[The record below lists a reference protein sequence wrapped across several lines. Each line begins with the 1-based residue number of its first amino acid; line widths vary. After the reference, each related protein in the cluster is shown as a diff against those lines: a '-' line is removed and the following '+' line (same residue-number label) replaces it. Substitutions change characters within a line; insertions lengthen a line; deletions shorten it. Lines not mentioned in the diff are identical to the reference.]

1 MEELLARYRDPVLQ
15 EIDRLVGGP
24 PSPVLTMCRYH
35 LGLSDEEGRP
45 ANGSPGKMLRSSLC
59 LAMCE
64 ALGGDVRQCLPV
76 AVSVELMHRTSLVF
90 DDIQDRS
97 PMRNG
102 RRTVW
107 DVWGDA
113 QAINAGLALSCYS
126 RLALVESDIPQKARI
141 QGHLEKAVLD
151 LCIGQQMDLTF
162 QSVFPTPQE
171 YTEMVLRKTGILL
184 GAACK
189 VGAMVANQTDDT
201 WARPAQ
207 FGEALGVAFQYQD
220 DYLGVWGD
228 PAVLGKEPDDLAQRR
243 CGVPVVL
250 AMDADPQFRALF
262 CGSHPLDDKA
272 TAMLQGRLDALGIR
286 EMASNAVLEAGSGAV
301 MALRMLDLPASWEAA
316 FTGLVD
322 FVVKRA
328 S

>member
-1 MEELLARYRDPVLQ
+1 MELLARYREPVLR

-35 LGLSDEEGRP
+35 LGLADAHGRP
-45 ANGSPGKMLRSSLC
+45 ANGSPGKMLRSALC

-64 ALGGDVRQCLPV
+64 ALGGDVRRCLPV
-76 AVSVELMHRTSLVF
+76 AVSVELIHRTSLVF

-97 PMRNG
+97 PLRNA
-102 RRTVW
+102 RPCVSAI
-107 DVWGDA
+107 WGHV
-113 QAINAGLALSCYS
+113 QAINAGMALSCYS
-126 RLALVESDIPQKARI
+126 RMALVESAIPQKARI
-141 QGHLEKAVLD
+141 QGHLEQAVLH
-151 LCIGQQMDLTF
+151 LCAGQQMDIAF
-162 QSVFPTPQE
+162 RDIPPTPQQ

-189 VGAMVANQTDDT
+189 VGAMAAEQPDAVWGRA
-201 WARPAQ
+201 AL

-228 PAVLGKEPDDLAQRR
+228 AKELGKEPDDLAQRR
-243 CGVPVVL
+243 CGVPAVL
-250 AMDADPQFRALF
+250 AMDDDPRFRALF

-272 TAMLQGRLDALGIR
+272 TAMLQERLDALSIR
-286 EMASNAVLEAGSGAV
+286 KQTQTAVLMAGGD
-301 MALRMLDLPASWEAA
+301 ALEQLRRLALPASWEAA

-322 FVVKRA
+322 FAVKRA

>member
-1 MEELLARYRDPVLQ
+1 MELLARYRAPVLH

-59 LAMCE
+59 LAMCA
-64 ALGGDVRQCLPV
+64 ALGGDVRRCLPV

-97 PMRNG
+97 SMRNG
-102 RRTVW
+102 RPTVW

-141 QGHLEKAVLD
+141 QGHLEQAVLD
-151 LCIGQQMDLTF
+151 LCRGQQMDISFRDTP
-162 QSVFPTPQE
+162 PTPQA

-189 VGAMVANQTDDT
+189 VGAMVADQPDAT
-201 WARPAQ
+201 WARASL
-207 FGEALGVAFQYQD
+207 FGDALGVAFQYQD

-228 PAVLGKEPDDLAQRR
+228 AQELGKEPDDLAQRR

-250 AMDADPQFRALF
+250 AMDADPPFRALF
-262 CGSHPLDDKA
+262 CGRHPLDDKA
-272 TAMLQGRLDALGIR
+272 TAMLQERLDNLGMKQISR
-286 EMASNAVLEAGSGAV
+286 TAVLRAGGSAV
-301 MALRMLDLPASWEAA
+301 EQLRRLALPASWEAA
-316 FTGLVD
+316 FAGLVD
-322 FVVKRA
+322 FAVKRT